1 MILSGC
7 QGKPQPGII
16 EIECPNCGE
25 LVEMATTDAVVICD
39 ECGEPVINERMSCL
53 FWCDKAREC
62 IGEEAYEA
70 AMAVA
75 DKIDFDPEKFKN
87 FTRW

>member
-25 LVEMATTDAVVICD
+25 LVEMATTDALAICD
-39 ECGEPVINERMSCL
+39 ECGEPVINEQMTCL

-70 AMAVA
+70 AMSVA